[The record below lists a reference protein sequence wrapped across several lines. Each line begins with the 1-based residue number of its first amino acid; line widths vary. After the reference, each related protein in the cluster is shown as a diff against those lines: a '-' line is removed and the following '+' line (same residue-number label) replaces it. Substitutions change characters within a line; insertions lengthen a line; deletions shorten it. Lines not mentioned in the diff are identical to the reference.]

1 MSYRYDLCI
10 FIIKPLL
17 CNGLSGYLGC
27 CRLLILLAKCCQ
39 NYYFKEAQRK
49 AYIVDVFSLL
59 SSRKYQVQNKNYRII
74 EGYIYIYIYIYL
86 IIQYINV
93 ESNVSGVLC
102 LLLFLVFSIYCIF
115 AAFICFSCN
124 LIFVSIC
131 FSCFFSHNKSEYPIQ
146 AILAT

>member
-74 EGYIYIYIYIYL
+74 EGYIYIFIYCFL
-86 IIQYINV
+86 FNTLTLRV
-93 ESNVSGVLC
+93 MFLESLTEKY
-102 LLLFLVFSIYCIF
+102 LVFTLRRVAFFGIFNRSYFCSIHLF
-115 AAFICFSCN
+115 
-124 LIFVSIC
+124 FV
-131 FSCFFSHNKSEYPIQ
+131 
-146 AILAT
+146 

>member
-1 MSYRYDLCI
+1 MICLCI
-10 FIIKPLL
+10 FIINPLL
-17 CNGLSGYLGC
+17 CSGLSCYLGC
-27 CRLLILLAKCCQ
+27 CRLLMLLVKCCP

-49 AYIVDVFSLL
+49 TYIVDVFSLL

-74 EGYIYIYIYIYL
+74 EGYIYILI

-93 ESNVSGVLC
+93 ESNVSGVLY
-102 LLLFLVFSIYCIF
+102 LLLFMVFSIYCIF
-115 AAFICFSCN
+115 AASICFSCN

-131 FSCFFSHNKSEYPIQ
+131 FFFSYNKSEYPSQ